1 MNTPVKSYSFEF
13 SSDGAATTLTVDV
26 SLTPFNEEFQ
36 GNLPTAVLTPAV
48 TSAFTGPVPNVTAQL
63 NGTKI
68 TFTFQ
73 NPLPMDDNSSNLV
86 IYTGTFLLQFGL

>member
-13 SSDGAATTLTVDV
+13 SSDGSSTTLTVDV
-26 SLTPFNEEFQ
+26 SLTPFNEEFE

-48 TSAFTGPVPNVTAQL
+48 TSVGGPVANVTAQL
-63 NGTKI
+63 SGTKV

-73 NPLPMDDNSSNLV
+73 AVLPEIDINSNLI
-86 IYTGTFLLQFGL
+86 IYTATFLLQFGL

>member
-26 SLTPFNEEFQ
+26 SLTPFNEEFE

-48 TSAFTGPVPNVTAQL
+48 SSVSGGPVANVTAQL
-63 NGTKI
+63 NGTKV

-73 NPLPMDDNSSNLV
+73 AALPMDDSNSNLI